1 MLTGLLREVGLNIKD
16 DKVPFTSIDKRRVK
30 FFLRST
36 GLLREVGL
44 NIKGDKGPLISID
57 ELRVKFF
64 LRSAGLRRKMGL
76 NGTDK
81 DPLLRMVM
89 LSIQLALRGMGLNGT
104 DKDPLLRM
112 VMLSIQLALRGRGV
126 CIQSSFCVSSK
137 RDVHSPPSSHALPS
151 KISRITFFRDF
162 LFLNACVPNSPASTE
177 P

>member
-44 NIKGDKGPLISID
+44 NIKDDKGPLISID

-64 LRSAGLRRKMGL
+64 LRSAGLRRK
-76 NGTDK
+76 
-81 DPLLRMVM
+81 
-89 LSIQLALRGMGLNGT
+89 MGLNGT